1 MLDVRPL
8 LAAALLAT
16 PSLAAAD
23 SLFDPYVDVR
33 WRLELMDQAGFDR
46 TASASTLR
54 VRGGVHAGPWHG
66 FGATLEGEAITR
78 LGPENFNDTVNGQTA
93 FPVVA
98 DPSDILLNQA
108 FVNWQDKAIGSA
120 SVGRQAVNLD
130 NQRWV
135 GSINWRQ
142 NDQTLDIV
150 QAEVTAIKG
159 VSFSYGQVWQVN
171 RVFGPESPQGI
182 WRNTNISLLHATAN
196 LNPVGRLVAYGYLL
210 DIADSPASSS
220 QSFGLRLT
228 GSQPVGKATVLYAVE
243 YARQSEYG
251 PNPKTFSLD
260 YALVESGLKVGAV
273 TAKVG
278 YERLEGNGRTGLQT
292 PLATL
297 HLFNGWADKF
307 LVTPPDGL
315 QDLYVDV
322 AVAPVTKGAPKGLVL
337 RAIYHDFRSTLG
349 NVAYGEEF
357 DFQIGFPVTPR
368 VSLLAKAA
376 LYKAQGFAVDTT
388 KLWLQAEARF

>member
-1 MLDVRPL
+1 MV
-8 LAAALLAT
+8 
-16 PSLAAAD
+16 
-23 SLFDPYVDVR
+23 
-33 WRLELMDQAGFDR
+33 DQAGFAR

-54 VRGGVHAGPWHG
+54 IRAGLHAGVWHG
-66 FGATLEGEAITR
+66 FGATLEGEAIAR
-78 LGPENFNDTVNGQTA
+78 LSAENYNDTVNGRIQ

-142 NDQTLDIV
+142 NDQTLDIA

-159 VSFSYGQVWQVN
+159 VSFSYGYAWQVN
-171 RVFGPESPQGI
+171 RVFGPGSPQGR
-182 WRNTNISLLHATAN
+182 WRDTNINLLHANAN
-196 LNPVGRLVAYGYLL
+196 LDPIGKLVAYAYLL
-210 DIADSPASSS
+210 DIPDSPASSS

-228 GSQPVGKATVLYAVE
+228 GGQPLGRASLLYAFE
-243 YARQSEYG
+243 FARQSEYG
-251 PNPKTFSLD
+251 PNPKRFSLD
-260 YALVESGLKVGAV
+260 YALVESGVKAGVI
-273 TAKVG
+273 TAKIG

-307 LVTPPDGL
+307 LVTPVDGL
-315 QDLYVDV
+315 QDLYVDI
-322 AVAPVTKGAPKGLVL
+322 AIAPKARGGPKGLVL

-349 NVAYGEEF
+349 DVSYGQEY
-357 DFQIGFPVTPR
+357 DFQIGLPVTSR

-376 LYKAQGFAVDTT
+376 LYKANSYATDTT